1 MNEKVQKALQSILE
15 RFKSGDIPEAIAF
28 SLFPIQEIPSAKWS
42 LMNRLLMF
50 MAHTR
55 DARGIR
61 QWNRIG
67 RKVKKGSKAIYI
79 LVPLLVQERD
89 EKTGEEVRILR
100 GFMGRP
106 VFRVEDTEGG
116 PLEYGGDAP
125 LPEFPLM
132 ERAREWNIQVSG
144 YDGPPGFYGVYSPE
158 RKEISLA
165 TPEEKVFFHELA
177 HAAHEKVIGKL
188 KSGQLWTQEIVAE
201 LSAQA
206 LCILV
211 GKRSNTTLGNSFQ
224 YIDRYAKAAGL
235 SAIAACL
242 RVIDEAEKVLSVILG
257 KDQGNEE
264 KADRKSKDGRD
275 ENGKADLER

>member
-1 MNEKVQKALQSILE
+1 MNEKVQKALQTILE

-79 LVPLLVQERD
+79 LVPLLVQEKD

-106 VFRVEDTEGG
+106 VFRVEDTEGQ
-116 PLEYGGDAP
+116 PLSYGSDAP

-165 TPEEKVFFHELA
+165 TPEEKVF
-177 HAAHEKVIGKL
+177 
-188 KSGQLWTQEIVAE
+188 SMNSPTQRMKR
-201 LSAQA
+201 LS
-206 LCILV
+206 
-211 GKRSNTTLGNSFQ
+211 GNS
-224 YIDRYAKAAGL
+224 KAA
-235 SAIAACL
+235 SF
-242 RVIDEAEKVLSVILG
+242 
-257 KDQGNEE
+257 
-264 KADRKSKDGRD
+264 GRRRSWPNYPPRPFASWL
-275 ENGKADLER
+275 ENGLPIPWGTLSGISIGTPRQRDFPPLPPV

>member
-1 MNEKVQKALQSILE
+1 MNENVQKALQTILE
-15 RFKSGDIPEAIAF
+15 RFRSGDIPKAIAF

-55 DARGIR
+55 DARGIG

-79 LVPLLVQERD
+79 LVPLFVQEKD
-89 EKTGEEVRILR
+89 EKTGEEVRSLR

-106 VFRVEDTEGG
+106 VFRVEDTEGQ
-116 PLEYGGDAP
+116 PLSYGSDVP

-144 YDGPPGFYGVYSPE
+144 YEGPAGIYGAYSPE

-165 TPEEKVFFHELA
+165 TAEEKVFFHELA
-177 HAAHEKVIGKL
+177 HAAHEKVIGRL
-188 KSGQLWTQEIVAE
+188 QSGQLWTQEIVAE

-206 LCILV
+206 LCFLV
-211 GKRSNTTLGNSFQ
+211 GKRPNVTLGNSFR

-242 RVIDEAEKVLSVILG
+242 RVIDDAEKVLSLILG
-257 KDQGNEE
+257 KEQGNEE
-264 KADRKSKDGRD
+264 KAAIKSKGGRD
-275 ENGKADLER
+275 EDGKADLER